1 MAGRI
6 FKAKSFKEALS
17 SISRELGPDAVILSR
32 RRMRGEN
39 GDEFVEIEA
48 SPRKDVD
55 ARTGQSGSSSVRL
68 MRMLTQAVIPVAV
81 LALLIFIAVLL
92 LGPGGGQ
99 ETGPAVPAR
108 IAVLPFENLGAEEEA
123 YFADGICE
131 EITAKLAQ
139 IDGLSVISRTS
150 AFLYRNSEKKIK
162 QIGNE
167 LEADYILEGSVRWR
181 KLDDGSVQVRISPQ
195 LVRISDEVH
204 VWAEVFEEDLSNIF
218 KVQADIA
225 EMVAGALNIRLA
237 GNRRTELE
245 KAPTENM
252 DAFNFF
258 MRGKEY
264 AALME
269 CTLAHDMFEKA
280 VELDPEFTL
289 AWVYFAYSNLQ
300 LYSSAIDKSEERL
313 IKAREALDKA
323 AKLDPTLP
331 ALEWALGYY
340 NYYASRDF
348 EQAEKHFKIAEQN
361 FSDKKDVYVAL
372 GYMYRTI
379 ERYADALRYFQKAYE
394 LSPRESKRLWDI
406 GHCYHLL
413 RRYPEAEAAF
423 LKAKAIAPDAIRPYQ
438 WLYKLYIAW
447 QGDIAKARE
456 VYVLAR
462 QNLHSFTAGHTLEV
476 DAAYK
481 EYQLYLFERRY
492 QEALTALDELVKDYW
507 RGAYHVF
514 PLSSLRAQVY
524 LSSGQ
529 VEAAREAYE
538 QSRRFLEPLMD
549 ERAHDDRYHAALGIT
564 LAGLCLREEAIAA
577 GRHAVEMHLKAGTY
591 RFSRTRLEDLAEI
604 YALLDEPEK
613 AIDILDELLK
623 SPGELSVWWLKLD
636 PKWDPL
642 RDHPRFKELLARG
655 DVQIDPEKWRVGS

>member
-1 MAGRI
+1 V
-6 FKAKSFKEALS
+6 
-17 SISRELGPDAVILSR
+17 SREMGPDAVILSTR
-32 RRMRGEN
+32 RIRGED
-39 GDEFVEIEA
+39 GSELVEVEA
-48 SPRKDVD
+48 ALRKDAD
-55 ARTGQSGSSSVRL
+55 ARTGQSSIGPGRL
-68 MRMLTQAVIPVAV
+68 MRSLTQVIVPIAA
-81 LALLIFIAVLL
+81 LALLIIIAVLL
-92 LGPGGGQ
+92 LGPGGG
-99 ETGPAVPAR
+99 EESGPAVPAR
-108 IAVLPFENLGAEEEA
+108 IAVLPFENLGTEEET

-150 AFLYRNSEKKIK
+150 AFLYRDSEKKIK
-162 QIGNE
+162 QIGDE
-167 LEADYILEGSVRWR
+167 LGADYILEGSVRWR
-181 KLDDGSVQVRISPQ
+181 KLDDGRVQVRISPQ

-237 GNRRTELE
+237 GSRRRELE
-245 KAPTENM
+245 TAPTDNM

-258 MRGKEY
+258 IRGKEY
-264 AALME
+264 SALME
-269 CTLAHDMFEKA
+269 CTLAHDMFNKA
-280 VELDPEFTL
+280 VELDPGFTL
-289 AWVYFAYSNLQ
+289 AWVYFAYSNLN
-300 LYSSAIDKSEERL
+300 LYNSAIDKSEERL

-340 NYYASRDF
+340 NYYALRDF

-372 GYMYRTI
+372 GYMYRTV
-379 ERYADALRYFQKAYE
+379 ERYDDALRYFHKAYE

-413 RRYPEAEAAF
+413 RRYPEAEEAF

-447 QGDIAKARE
+447 QGDIGKARE
-456 VYVLAR
+456 VYFLAR
-462 QNLHSFTAGHTLEV
+462 QNLHSFTAGYKVDV
-476 DAAYK
+476 DAAFK

-492 QEALTALDELVKDYW
+492 QEALAALDELVKDYW

-514 PLSSLRAQVY
+514 PLSLLRAKVY
-524 LSSGQ
+524 RSSGQ

-538 QSRRFLEPLMD
+538 QSRRFLEPLMV
-549 ERAHDDRYHAALGIT
+549 EKGHDDRYHAALGIT
-564 LAGLCLREEAIAA
+564 LAGLGMREEAIAA

-591 RFSRTRLEDLAEI
+591 RYGRIRLEDLAEI
-604 YALLDEPEK
+604 YALLGEPDK
-613 AIDILDELLK
+613 AIDILDELL
-623 SPGELSVWWLKLD
+623 SAPGELSVWWLKLD

-642 RDHPRFKELLARG
+642 RDNPRFKALLAKG
-655 DVQIDPEKWRVGS
+655 DVQIDAEKWRVGS